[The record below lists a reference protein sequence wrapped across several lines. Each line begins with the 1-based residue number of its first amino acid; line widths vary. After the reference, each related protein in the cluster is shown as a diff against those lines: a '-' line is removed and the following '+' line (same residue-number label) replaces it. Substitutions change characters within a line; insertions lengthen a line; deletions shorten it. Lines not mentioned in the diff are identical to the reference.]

1 MCAINE
7 PKEIQVMLKVCCVS
21 ARDGAAPVISQ
32 ESTTSGP
39 ETGLV
44 VAGVR
49 FRASVNH
56 NGNYLKTFPVDSPAM
71 GIDETW
77 QVDIDSIPSK
87 RLGRPNIH
95 GREPVHL

>member
-1 MCAINE
+1 
-7 PKEIQVMLKVCCVS
+7 MLKVCCVS

-32 ESTTSGP
+32 EPATSGP
-39 ETGLV
+39 E
-44 VAGVR
+44 A
-49 FRASVNH
+49 
-56 NGNYLKTFPVDSPAM
+56 GNYVKTFPVDSPAM

-95 GREPVHL
+95 GREPRHTVVVPAEKPQWNGAWSCHKLIRS

>member
-1 MCAINE
+1 
-7 PKEIQVMLKVCCVS
+7 MLKVCCVS
-21 ARDGAAPVISQ
+21 AWDGAAPVISQ
-32 ESTTSGP
+32 ESATSDP
-39 ETGLV
+39 EAGLV
-44 VAGVR
+44 VAGIW
-49 FRASVNH
+49 FRASVDH
-56 NGNYLKTFPVDSPAM
+56 NGNYVKTFPVDSPAM